1 MAQTKKTAGKTAQ
14 ENGNGAKFAA
24 VFNNAKT
31 EAEGKKILD
40 YMIAGFTE
48 AFKAKFAPK
57 TTPART
63 KASPMPS
70 KKEIAAAVPEAQAET
85 KPAKAEVTPIK
96 ESDKK
101 AIEKLHLEFHD
112 YSEKSFAIVG
122 DTKPI
127 KAIME
132 KYKGRFN
139 QAGIVYFYTLID
151 DAVARV
157 MKSKGGFI
165 WACKKYEADVKAAL
179 CLS

>member
-1 MAQTKKTAGKTAQ
+1 MAQTKQTAGKTAQ
-14 ENGNGAKFAA
+14 ESNNNAKFAA

-57 TTPART
+57 SKPAPAKKGEPAKT
-63 KASPMPS
+63 KSVPMPS
-70 KKEIAAAVPEAQAET
+70 KNEIAEAVPEAAESET
-85 KPAKAEVTPIK
+85 KAEVKPIA
-96 ESDKK
+96 ETDKK
-101 AIEKLHLEFHD
+101 AIKKLHLEFHD

-139 QAGIVYFYTLID
+139 RYLSVGAGWIF
-151 DAVARV
+151 A
-157 MKSKGGFI
+157 
-165 WACKKYEADVKAAL
+165 KKYEADVKAAL

>member
-1 MAQTKKTAGKTAQ
+1 MAKTKQTAGKTAQ
-14 ENGNGAKFAA
+14 SESNNAKFAA

-48 AFKAKFAPK
+48 AFNAKFAPK
-57 TTPART
+57 AAPAKVKGEPART
-63 KASPMPS
+63 KSAPMPS
-70 KKEIAAAVPEAQAET
+70 KKDIAAAVPEAQAEAKT
-85 KPAKAEVTPIK
+85 NPAKAEVKPIA
-96 ESDKK
+96 ETDKK
-101 AIEKLHLEFHD
+101 AIKKLHLEFHD

-127 KAIME
+127 KGIME

-139 QAGIVYFYTLID
+139 RYLSVGAGWIF
-151 DAVARV
+151 A
-157 MKSKGGFI
+157 
-165 WACKKYEADVKAAL
+165 KKYEADVKAAL

>member
-1 MAQTKKTAGKTAQ
+1 MAQNKQTAGKTAQ
-14 ENGNGAKFAA
+14 ESNNNAKFAA

-57 TTPART
+57 EKPAQT
-63 KASPMPS
+63 KASGAPAKTKAAPMPT
-70 KKEIAAAVPEAQAET
+70 KKEIAEAVPEAQAE
-85 KPAKAEVTPIK
+85 AKAEVKPIA
-96 ESDKK
+96 ETDKK
-101 AIEKLHLEFHD
+101 AIKKLHLEFHD

-139 QAGIVYFYTLID
+139 RYLSVGAGWIF
-151 DAVARV
+151 A
-157 MKSKGGFI
+157 
-165 WACKKYEADVKAAL
+165 KKYEDDVKAAL

>member
-1 MAQTKKTAGKTAQ
+1 MAQTKQTAGKTAQ
-14 ENGNGAKFAA
+14 ESNNNAKFAA

-57 TTPART
+57 EKPAQT
-63 KASPMPS
+63 KASGAPAKTKAAPMS
-70 KKEIAAAVPEAQAET
+70 TKKEIAEAVPEAQAE
-85 KPAKAEVTPIK
+85 AKAEVKPIA
-96 ESDKK
+96 ETDKK
-101 AIEKLHLEFHD
+101 AIKKLHLEFHD

-139 QAGIVYFYTLID
+139 RYLSVGAGWIF
-151 DAVARV
+151 A
-157 MKSKGGFI
+157 
-165 WACKKYEADVKAAL
+165 KKYEDDVKAAL

>member
-1 MAQTKKTAGKTAQ
+1 MAQTKQTAGKTAQ
-14 ENGNGAKFAA
+14 ESNNNAKFAA

-31 EAEGKKILD
+31 EADGKKILD
-40 YMIAGFTE
+40 YMIAGFTN

-57 TTPART
+57 EKPAQT
-63 KASPMPS
+63 KASGAPAKTKAAPMPT
-70 KKEIAAAVPEAQAET
+70 KKEIDEAVPEAQAE
-85 KPAKAEVTPIK
+85 AKAEVKPIA
-96 ESDKK
+96 ETDKK
-101 AIEKLHLEFHD
+101 AIKKLHLEFHD

-139 QAGIVYFYTLID
+139 RYLSVGAGWIF
-151 DAVARV
+151 A
-157 MKSKGGFI
+157 
-165 WACKKYEADVKAAL
+165 KKYEADVKAAL

>member
-1 MAQTKKTAGKTAQ
+1 MAQNKQTAGKTAQ
-14 ENGNGAKFAA
+14 ENKNDAKFAQ

-57 TTPART
+57 EKPAQT
-63 KASPMPS
+63 KAAPMPT
-70 KKEIAAAVPEAQAET
+70 KKEIAEAVPEAQAE
-85 KPAKAEVTPIK
+85 AKAEVKPIA
-96 ESDKK
+96 ETDKK
-101 AIEKLHLEFHD
+101 AIKKLHLEFHD

-139 QAGIVYFYTLID
+139 RYLSVGAGWIF
-151 DAVARV
+151 A
-157 MKSKGGFI
+157 
-165 WACKKYEADVKAAL
+165 KKYEDDVKAAL

>member
-1 MAQTKKTAGKTAQ
+1 MAQNKQTAGKTAQ
-14 ENGNGAKFAA
+14 ENKNDAKFAQ

-57 TTPART
+57 EKPAQT
-63 KASPMPS
+63 KASGAPAKTKAAPMPT
-70 KKEIAAAVPEAQAET
+70 KKEIAEAVPEAQAET
-85 KPAKAEVTPIK
+85 KAEVKPIA
-96 ESDKK
+96 ETDKK
-101 AIEKLHLEFHD
+101 AIKKLHLEFHD

-139 QAGIVYFYTLID
+139 RYLSVGAGWIF
-151 DAVARV
+151 A
-157 MKSKGGFI
+157 
-165 WACKKYEADVKAAL
+165 KKYEDDVKAAL

>member
-1 MAQTKKTAGKTAQ
+1 MAQTKQTAGKTAQ
-14 ENGNGAKFAA
+14 ENKNDAKFAQ

-57 TTPART
+57 AAPAKVKGEPAKTKPAPTPT
-63 KASPMPS
+63 K
-70 KKEIAAAVPEAQAET
+70 KQIQEAVPEAQAD
-85 KPAKAEVTPIK
+85 KPAKAEVTPIA
-96 ESDKK
+96 ETDKK
-101 AIEKLHLEFHD
+101 AIKKLHLEFHD

-139 QAGIVYFYTLID
+139 RYLSVGAGWIF
-151 DAVARV
+151 A
-157 MKSKGGFI
+157 
-165 WACKKYEADVKAAL
+165 KKYEADVKAAL